1 MITNA
6 PPNQTKSRGTW
17 QGYLLLGLLC
27 NAAIWSAAFYYL
39 KVTRPTYTS
48 QWSLILPGSSPGVS
62 INLPNIGQA
71 DSSSTSPFG
80 GSSLD
85 PRANYK
91 YIATSKVVLAKASAA
106 MKMTV
111 KAFGEPRVKLLDNTS
126 IIEFQ
131 LKGTS
136 PKEAQ
141 QKSQILYQALL
152 AQIRL
157 LRVEEVARRDEG
169 AQATLQ
175 TARTKLQEAQQRIS
189 QYKAAS
195 GLSFAG
201 QVDNL
206 STNLEQLRR
215 QRSEMLAQ
223 QRQTVARLQ
232 QLSRSLQLS
241 PQQAA
246 NAFSL
251 QADQQFQQNLKDYSE
266 SSATLAV
273 FLSKWGPNHPDVL
286 KERAKQQAA
295 QEALIERGSSLLGRP
310 MTQPDLEYLQLNVQD
325 SGNGRASLFHDL
337 IAVQA
342 DAQGL
347 TSGVQTLGQQIAHLE
362 SRLTTL
368 AQRQSVLEN
377 LQRDEK
383 TAEAVFASTLAK
395 LDLGKSDIFTAYP
408 LVQKVEEPSLAEEP
422 SSPHKT
428 LVLAGA
434 LLGSG
439 FVSAGFILLWWRS
452 HRRSA
457 KSVAVAQL
465 PLPLDPKLGGERTI

>member
-1 MITNA
+1 MSTDVS
-6 PPNQTKSRGTW
+6 PRQPKSKSNW
-17 QGYLLLGLLC
+17 QGYLLLGLLL
-27 NAAIWSAAFYYL
+27 NTMIWSATFYYL
-39 KVTRPTYTS
+39 KLVRPTYTS
-48 QWSLILPGSSPGVS
+48 EWSLILPGSSPGVS
-62 INLPNIGQA
+62 VNLPNIGQA

-91 YIATSKVVLAKASAA
+91 YIATSNAVLVKAAA
-106 MKMTV
+106 SMKMTV
-111 KAFGEPRVKLLDNTS
+111 EAFGEPRAKLLDNTS
-126 IIEFQ
+126 ILEFQ
-131 LKGTS
+131 VKGAS

-141 QKSQILYQALL
+141 QKSNALYQALSD
-152 AQIRL
+152 QIRL
-157 LRVEEVARRDEG
+157 LRVEELARRDEG
-169 AQATLQ
+169 VQATLR
-175 TARTKLQEAQQRIS
+175 TAKIKLQEAQERIS

-195 GLSFAG
+195 GLSASG

-232 QLSRSLQLS
+232 QLSQSLQIS

-246 NAFSL
+246 NAFTL

-266 SSATLAV
+266 ASATIAV

-286 KERAKQQAA
+286 KEQARQQAA
-295 QEALIERGSSLLGRP
+295 QTALIERGSLLLGK
-310 MTQPDLEYLQLNVQD
+310 QLAQSDLDYLQLSTQD
-325 SGNGRASLFHDL
+325 SGSGRASLFHDL

-342 DAQGL
+342 EAQGL
-347 TSGVQTLGQQIAHLE
+347 TTEVQTLDQQVAQLG
-362 SRLTTL
+362 SRLNTL

-377 LQRDEK
+377 LQRDEQ

-408 LVQKVEEPSLAEEP
+408 LVQKLEEPSLAKKP
-422 SSPHKT
+422 SSPRTT

-439 FVSAGFILLWWRS
+439 FSSAGFILLWWRS
-452 HRRSA
+452 RS
-457 KSVAVAQL
+457 KIVRSVGVPQL
-465 PLPLDPKLGGERTI
+465 PLPLDPNLGGERTI